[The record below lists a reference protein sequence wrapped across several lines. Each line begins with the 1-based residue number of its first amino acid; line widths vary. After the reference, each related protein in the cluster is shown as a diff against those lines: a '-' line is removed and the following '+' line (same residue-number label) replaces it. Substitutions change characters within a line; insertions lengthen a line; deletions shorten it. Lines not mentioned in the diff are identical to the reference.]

1 VDEGISCAGCSSP
14 PGGIHYPKDVE
25 DILQVQPFASQWSL
39 SLRERNNSEILQGRY
54 RKRAYA
60 WDYCRDTVV
69 WEPDKSSP
77 PPPFSCYCV
86 NANTNLLIKV
96 EIMINKDELSL
107 FYPKVLKGLRKL
119 WQERDVK

>member
-1 VDEGISCAGCSSP
+1 MESP
-14 PGGIHYPKDVE
+14 VFVHP
-25 DILQVQPFASQWSL
+25 SL
-39 SLRERNNSEILQGRY
+39 C
-54 RKRAYA
+54 
-60 WDYCRDTVV
+60 D
-69 WEPDKSSP
+69 
-77 PPPFSCYCV
+77 YCV

>member
-1 VDEGISCAGCSSP
+1 MFSCRTHGFCPSCHAKRLSP
-14 PGGIHYPKDVE
+14 PCP
-25 DILQVQPFASQWSL
+25 SL
-39 SLRERNNSEILQGRY
+39 DY
-54 RKRAYA
+54 R
-60 WDYCRDTVV
+60 
-69 WEPDKSSP
+69 
-77 PPPFSCYCV
+77 V

>member
-1 VDEGISCAGCSSP
+1 MELPLFIFSSLCC
-14 PGGIHYPKDVE
+14 H
-25 DILQVQPFASQWSL
+25 
-39 SLRERNNSEILQGRY
+39 R
-54 RKRAYA
+54 
-60 WDYCRDTVV
+60 
-69 WEPDKSSP
+69 
-77 PPPFSCYCV
+77 V